1 MDLREQATALLEEFT
16 LCMRSQPK
24 HNAVELQIEKDSCAQ
39 WAYNLN
45 NQLAWGDELDI
56 AEACYQLEPRL
67 AQLKQKVIIEILQ
80 YGTI

>member
-1 MDLREQATALLEEFT
+1 MDLREQATALLEEFN

-24 HNAVELQIEKDSCAQ
+24 HNAVELQIEKDSCAR

-45 NQLAWGDELDI
+45 NQLAWGNELDI